1 MSHYNLSSQD
11 IGDRRQD
18 KLEALYPSLA
28 ECPGISSNSAD
39 DADIARLSS
48 GAGSSSESAIGSKFT
63 GPDTAA
69 VEIDLDLII
78 DRLLEVKGSRPG
90 RRVQLLER
98 EIRLLCRKAREVFIT
113 QPTLLELDTPI
124 KLMGDLHGQYY
135 DVLRNFE
142 YGGFPPLENYVLLG
156 NYVGYGNQSIE
167 TICLV
172 LAYKIKYPEIF
183 FLLRGSNET
192 ASESRI
198 NGFYDECMGRYN
210 INLWETFVDLFNCM
224 PLAAIVDEK
233 IFCTHGGLSP
243 DLNSMEQIRRVMRPT
258 DIPDCGLVCDLL
270 WSNPGNN
277 ILGWSGNNQEVSFTF
292 GPDVVSR
299 FLQKHDFDLIVRS
312 HQFVDDGYEFFSDKQ
327 LLTIWGLQIGRESR
341 QKRGKIL

>member
-1 MSHYNLSSQD
+1 MTLKD
-11 IGDRRQD
+11 V
-18 KLEALYPSLA
+18 LEL
-28 ECPGISSNSAD
+28 
-39 DADIARLSS
+39 
-48 GAGSSSESAIGSKFT
+48 AIGSKFT
-63 GPDTAA
+63 GADTAT

-113 QPTLLELDTPI
+113 QPTLLELDTPL

-142 YGGFPPLENYVLLG
+142 YGGFPPLANYVLLG

-172 LAYKIKYPEIF
+172 LAYKIKYPETF
-183 FLLRGSNET
+183 FLLRGNNET

-198 NGFYDECMGRYN
+198 NGFYDECMKRYN
-210 INLWETFVDLFNCM
+210 IKLWETFVDLFNCM

-233 IFCTHGGLSP
+233 IFCAHGGLSP
-243 DLNSMEQIRRVMRPT
+243 DLNSMEQIRRVVRPT

-270 WSNPGNN
+270 WSNPGSN

-312 HQFVDDGYEFFSDKQ
+312 HQFVEDGYEFFSDKQ
-327 LLTIWGLQIGRESR
+327 LLTIWGAPNWKGEYDNAAAMLSVDETLTCSFQILRPAEKGQNFGGR
-341 QKRGKIL
+341 